1 MVGIRGTVRRIA
13 ATGLRSGRLRTAA
26 IAIAACTALLGLAGC
41 ERQQAAVLAEPLRIP
56 INLKCTTCNDFIRCT
71 PAGAL
76 GMPGQAQGSAPTG
89 LLTLR
94 LEEMGFWDQ
103 AGTIFLYMFQYI
115 RPWTE
120 GERPLTV
127 YREDGASRSIE
138 GGMVAQLDTRTAVV
152 TTPLGLID
160 QRSGRWSA
168 PDGAVLG
175 QCESMPR
182 REGFRLVRQ
191 FLGRPLPEAGR

>member
-1 MVGIRGTVRRIA
+1 MAGIHGTVGRVA
-13 ATGLRSGRLRTAA
+13 AAGLRPGRLRAA
-26 IAIAACTALLGLAGC
+26 LAIAACTTLLGLAGC
-41 ERQQAAVLAEPLRIP
+41 ERQQAAVLAEPLHIP
-56 INLKCTTCNDFIRCT
+56 INLRCTTCNDFIRCT
-71 PAGAL
+71 PAGAA
-76 GMPGQAQGSAPTG
+76 GTPGQAQGAAPPS

-94 LEEMGFWDQ
+94 LGEMDFWDQ
-103 AGTIFLYMFQYI
+103 AGTIFLYMFQYFS
-115 RPWTE
+115 PWTE

-138 GGMVAQLDTRTAVV
+138 AGMVAKLDTRTAIV

-160 QRSGRWSA
+160 QRSGNWSA
-168 PDGAVLG
+168 ADGAVLG

-191 FLGRPLPEAGR
+191 FLGRPMPEAAR